1 MVPNEPIPCGGNG
14 DDFDDGLSNA
24 YFPDGMWYTQTANV
38 DGSGSV
44 TVFADGESSEYTT
57 YVAGQPN
64 LHDSDTCQNCIAIAQ
79 EQERIRA
86 QRDAEPYEHLF
97 DHVGLASQ
105 ESDGDDMELDL
116 PPIFPEHDE
125 SKVLPCNGI
134 QDIIFTGKVCYFFPY
149 WRCWDRS
156 LMYGGVSVDGR
167 ASWASLEPLQLLWTS
182 STMGWAYR
190 HLAHVCE
197 LSIFTP
203 LSFNSS
209 S

>member
-1 MVPNEPIPCGGNG
+1 MAPNEPIPCGGNG

-57 YVAGQPN
+57 YVAGRPN
-64 LHDSDTCQNCIAIAQ
+64 PHDSDTCQNCIAIAQ

-105 ESDGDDMELDL
+105 ESEGDDMESDL

-134 QDIIFTGKVCYFFPY
+134 QDIIFTGKVCCFFFHT
-149 WRCWDRS
+149 
-156 LMYGGVSVDGR
+156 GVVGMDTDVWWGFGRRTSVMGKPGTTSIIMDEFDDGTGLS
-167 ASWASLEPLQLLWTS
+167 ASCACL
-182 STMGWAYR
+182 
-190 HLAHVCE
+190 
-197 LSIFTP
+197 
-203 LSFNSS
+203 
-209 S
+209 